1 MPQETLPNTI
11 TGLTSLPSRTNNSSL
26 PAGESLALNNPYILH
41 EHIPNQT
48 SHTKRHRRESS
59 RLGPGSAGG
68 SGKDGRN
75 GKSGHGG
82 GDQEETESS
91 SDGSGGQDDEETDDD
106 DDDDDDD
113 ADDADEP
120 AVNRPVRVTGED
132 ATTMKLFPG
141 DQPTVGNGRQD
152 SVAANGDHRA
162 GQGSRKRPFDTDID
176 ELMENGPGQ
185 NHPRKKVA
193 SGIAKADN
201 MRGLSNALFGI
212 GDGTGGDI
220 GDIGLFTDE
229 DFGLIDDG
237 EGGVLIDIEEDG
249 DIDAGDDE
257 DIEGE
262 EEAAIVCE
270 LDNGIQPSTS
280 IKASPFLSSGV
291 APEIINGPDLGS
303 GGEFDDLS
311 DEAFVSQWND
321 PSYFPDAPCDPAD
334 SYLFNGGDNFTA
346 NPTPDST
353 PTVTPDN
360 TPGGPFS
367 GTAIPV
373 SPTGGGGF
381 LSPTVGSDEGSSDD
395 GGVPTLNPFF
405 ERKDPAVKHLVRLQ
419 GLGGWADET
428 DDDLDIPW
436 KHFFSSDG
444 SSDEGGEGEDETAG
458 SESEDESDS
467 GETTDEEEDLPMPT
481 PSGKSILR
489 RVSMLSQEQESPQ
502 VVHIDGASRPRLG
515 SWVADPNRPICVVEG
530 SKKTFLIPKGK
541 QVSVDETN
549 SNGSV
554 SNFMVMISE
563 ESESENSPSF
573 LDYNPTLGGLTGGD
587 GLFLNG
593 ADILGPP
600 EAFYPYFNEQG
611 ELVADGLG
619 DEEIDEYEA
628 NLKIG
633 DFLELSSDEEG
644 NEPTDNDFSAGQ
656 LELAPMDGACDE
668 PDADDECTPSAE
680 LPAQML
686 SRWDKVSVT
695 AFRKRQIQHAQK
707 MADLHGNPNSSPTA
721 GYGLQKKLGETIA
734 PTRKKKVKRRF
745 VAGNRGLGVNA
756 AMRKRISN
764 RKAEEL
770 GRNFGSANRIPPIF
784 EGM

>member
-1 MPQETLPNTI
+1 MSQDKVPKTI
-11 TGLTSLPSRTNNSSL
+11 TGLTSLSSNTNNSSL

-68 SGKDGRN
+68 SGKDGRS

-82 GDQEETESS
+82 GDQEEADSS

-106 DDDDDDD
+106 DD

-120 AVNRPVRVTGED
+120 AVNRSVRVTGGG
-132 ATTMKLFPG
+132 TTSIKLFPG
-141 DQPTVGNGRQD
+141 DQSTVENGRQD

-162 GQGSRKRPFDTDID
+162 GQGSRKRPFDADID
-176 ELMENGPGQ
+176 ELTENGSERNRQ
-185 NHPRKKVA
+185 RKKVA
-193 SGIAKADN
+193 FDISKTDN
-201 MRGLSNALFGI
+201 MLELSDTLFGPI
-212 GDGTGGDI
+212 GDGAGDDI
-220 GDIGLFTDE
+220 GDIGLFTDK
-229 DFGLIDDG
+229 DFCLAEDG
-237 EGGVLIDIEEDG
+237 EGGVLIDIEEDEE
-249 DIDAGDDE
+249 IDASDE
-257 DIEGE
+257 DIESE
-262 EEAAIVCE
+262 EENAIVRE
-270 LDNGIQPSTS
+270 LDNAIQPFAQV
-280 IKASPFLSSGV
+280 KASPFLPSGI
-291 APEIINGPDLGS
+291 APETVNGLGLGS
-303 GGEFDDLS
+303 GDEFDDLN
-311 DEAFVSQWND
+311 DEVFISQWND
-321 PSYFPDAPCDPAD
+321 PGFFPDVPCDPANGY
-334 SYLFNGGDNFTA
+334 YLFDGGDAFSA
-346 NPTPDST
+346 NPTPGST
-353 PTVTPDN
+353 PAVTPDN
-360 TPGGPFS
+360 TPRGSFS
-367 GTAIPV
+367 ATAPSIPV
-373 SPTGGGGF
+373 SPSGRGGST
-381 LSPTVGSDEGSSDD
+381 SPTVRSQEGSSDED
-395 GGVPTLNPFF
+395 EVPTLNPFF
-405 ERKDPAVKHLVRLQ
+405 EKKDPAVKHLVSTQ
-419 GLGGWADET
+419 GPGGWADET

-444 SSDEGGEGEDETAG
+444 SSDEGGEGEEETAG

-481 PSGKSILR
+481 PRGESILR
-489 RVSMLSQEQESPQ
+489 RVSMSSPEPESPQ

-530 SKKTFLIPKGK
+530 SKKTFLVPKGK
-541 QVSVDETN
+541 QVSVDGPD

-554 SNFMVMISE
+554 SNFMVMMTE

-600 EAFYPYFNEQG
+600 EAFYPYFNEEG

-619 DEEIDEYEA
+619 DEELDGYEA

-633 DFLELSSDEEG
+633 DFLELSSDEEDNG
-644 NEPTDNDFSAGQ
+644 RTDNDFGAGH
-656 LELAPMDGACDE
+656 LELALTDGTCDE

-707 MADLHGNPNSSPTA
+707 MADFHGNPNSSPTA
-721 GYGLQKKLGETIA
+721 GYGLQKKLGETITPA
-734 PTRKKKVKRRF
+734 RKKKVKRRL
-745 VAGNRGLGVNA
+745 VAGNRGLGISA
-756 AMRKRISN
+756 AMRKKISN
-764 RKAEEL
+764 RKTEEL
-770 GRNFGSANRIPPIF
+770 GRNFGSTNRIPPIF

>member
-1 MPQETLPNTI
+1 MSRKTVPNTV
-11 TGLTSLPSRTNNSSL
+11 TGLTSLPSRTNNFSL

-68 SGKDGRN
+68 SWKDGRS

-82 GDQEETESS
+82 GDQEETDSS
-91 SDGSGGQDDEETDDD
+91 SDSSGSQDDEETDDD
-106 DDDDDDD
+106 ED

-132 ATTMKLFPG
+132 TTGMKLFPG
-141 DQPTVGNGRQD
+141 DRSTVENGGQD
-152 SVAANGDHRA
+152 SAAANGDHRA
-162 GQGSRKRPFDTDID
+162 GQGSRKRSLAADID
-176 ELMENGPGQ
+176 ELTENGPDQ
-185 NHPRKKVA
+185 NHPSKKVA
-193 SGIAKADN
+193 FDIAKTDDI
-201 MRGLSNALFGI
+201 LEPSDSLFGPI
-212 GDGTGGDI
+212 GDDTGDI
-220 GDIGLFTDE
+220 ALFTDR
-229 DFGLIDDG
+229 DFGSIEDD
-237 EGGVLIDIEEDG
+237 EGGVLIDTEEDE

-262 EEAAIVCE
+262 EEDAIVRE
-270 LDNGIQPSTS
+270 LENGIPPLTP
-280 IKASPFLSSGV
+280 IKASPLLPGGA
-291 APEIINGPDLGS
+291 APEIINGLDLGS
-303 GGEFDDLS
+303 GDEFEDLN
-311 DEAFVSQWND
+311 DEMFISQWHH
-321 PSYFPDAPCDPAD
+321 PSFFPDIPCDPTND
-334 SYLFNGGDNFTA
+334 YYLFNDGDIFSV

-353 PTVTPDN
+353 PAVTPNN
-360 TPGGPFS
+360 TPRGS
-367 GTAIPV
+367 LSATAPSIPV
-373 SPTGGGGF
+373 SPSGRGDF
-381 LSPTVGSDEGSSDD
+381 PSPTAGSGEESEDEDE
-395 GGVPTLNPFF
+395 VPTLNPFF
-405 ERKDPAVKHLVRLQ
+405 EKKDPAVKHLVSTQ
-419 GLGGWADET
+419 GRGGWADGI
-428 DDDLDIPW
+428 DDDVDIPW

-444 SSDEGGEGEDETAG
+444 SSDQGGGEETAG

-467 GETTDEEEDLPMPT
+467 GETTDDEEDLPMPT
-481 PSGKSILR
+481 PRGKSILR
-489 RVSMLSQEQESPQ
+489 RVSMSSQESESPQ

-554 SNFMVMISE
+554 SNFMVMMAE
-563 ESESENSPSF
+563 ESERENSPSF
-573 LDYNPTLGGLTGGD
+573 MDYNPTLSGLTGGD

-593 ADILGPP
+593 AGILGPP
-600 EAFYPYFNEQG
+600 EAFYPYFNEEG
-611 ELVADGLG
+611 ELVTEELG
-619 DEEIDEYEA
+619 DEELDEYEA
-628 NLKIG
+628 NLKIA
-633 DFLELSSDEEG
+633 DFLELSSDEDG
-644 NEPTDNDFSAGQ
+644 NEHTDNDSSTRH
-656 LELAPMDGACDE
+656 LELALMDGVRDG

-707 MADLHGNPNSSPTA
+707 MADLHGNPNSSPTT
-721 GYGLQKKLGETIA
+721 GYGLQRKLGETITPA
-734 PTRKKKVKRRF
+734 RKKKVKRRL
-745 VAGNRGLGVNA
+745 VAGNRGLGVSA
-756 AMRKRISN
+756 STRKKISN

-784 EGM
+784 EGI